1 MNETR
6 GHHQPRIYLTTET
19 RRKKHTIQIKSLQY
33 FNSPTTP
40 PPQIS
45 PISQPQI
52 ILLNSAKRNT
62 TQRHQIHET
71 AKLHA
76 APSYPLSFPTN
87 ANLSNRSPH
96 SKIQLNRKHHNAQE
110 MSDMS
115 FPTCPPSHTPCQPP
129 SISNSV
135 NNSTEDIVMFSK
147 HHMIL
152 PLLPPISPSRLP
164 HHYIRRTYSPSH
176 NAS

>member
-1 MNETR
+1 M
-6 GHHQPRIYLTTET
+6 
-19 RRKKHTIQIKSLQY
+19 

-152 PLLPPISPSRLP
+152 PLLPPRLP
-164 HHYIRRTYSPSH
+164 HHYIRRNLQSLPQCVLMDTTLGRQTSSEMGKTRYLPS
-176 NAS
+176 SE